1 MDQGRNGVTICSRYI
16 LIRDLRYREKSCDGG
31 ASQKC
36 ATLPCEFCGSSFPL
50 EILDVH
56 QRQCLEES
64 QGSQVPL
71 LVEGDEGFF
80 QEIAATRGKNS
91 DDHERLL
98 NDRVYS
104 NSVSHDRTEAP
115 SEAQAEGNSIVAL
128 PCEICGELCPS
139 DRLMKHQEECSQE
152 SEITVDDTASRRQE
166 NIYDSNL
173 PNFRFWSA
181 QRNSPNKDN
190 LDDFIFMGSPYYI
203 LANVFREMA
212 V

>member
-1 MDQGRNGVTICSRYI
+1 
-16 LIRDLRYREKSCDGG
+16 
-31 ASQKC
+31 
-36 ATLPCEFCGSSFPL
+36 LPCEFCGSSIPL

-64 QGSQVPL
+64 QSSQVPL

-80 QEIAATRGKNS
+80 QEIAGTRGKNS

-128 PCEICGELCPS
+128 PSEICGELCPS

-152 SEITVDDTASRRQE
+152 SEITVDHTASRRQE